1 MGVSGA
7 VLAIDAGNSK
17 TDVAVV
23 TADGEVAGTARGGGF
38 RPPATGVERALD
50 TLAEAVGR
58 AQEAAGHV
66 PVAHV
71 SACLANADLPVEEER
86 LAAATAA
93 RGWGQAVEVRND
105 TFAVLRAGLLED
117 ADPRGV
123 AVVCGAGIN
132 CAGMVPDGR
141 TARFPA
147 LGRVSGDWGGGGG
160 LAEEA
165 LWHAARAEDGR
176 GEPTTLARALPAHF
190 GLDTMY
196 ALIEALHLG
205 HVPPARR
212 HELTPVLFTVAE
224 AGDPVAAGLITRL
237 AEEVATMAAVA
248 LDRQRL
254 VGQADQAR
262 RLAESERFRMA
273 LLAAVS
279 PDLRTPLTGIKASV
293 TSLRS
298 AEVEW
303 SPEDRTAL
311 LEGIEDGADRLD
323 ALIGN
328 LLDMSR
334 LTTGTVVPLLRETGL
349 DEVVPR
355 ALAGVPEG
363 SVVLD
368 IPESLPLVTVD
379 RGLLERVV
387 ANLVENAVK
396 YSPGDRPVLISA
408 GALLDRV
415 ELRVVDR
422 GPGVPDAS
430 KEQIFEPFQRLGD
443 APRGAGVGL
452 GLAVARGF
460 TEAIGA
466 TLTAEDTP
474 GGGLTMVLG
483 LPRADA
489 GESSGKRA

>member
-212 HELTPVLFTVAE
+212 HELTPLLFTVAE

-248 LDRQRL
+248 LDRLDL
-254 VGQADQAR
+254 VDTPAPVLLGGSILAAR
-262 RLAESERFRMA
+262 RPGLDAGVREALARRAPLAEPRVVTAAPVLGAA
-273 LLAAVS
+273 LLGMDAV
-279 PDLRTPLTGIKASV
+279 G
-293 TSLRS
+293 
-298 AEVEW
+298 
-303 SPEDRTAL
+303 
-311 LEGIEDGADRLD
+311 
-323 ALIGN
+323 
-328 LLDMSR
+328 
-334 LTTGTVVPLLRETGL
+334 
-349 DEVVPR
+349 
-355 ALAGVPEG
+355 
-363 SVVLD
+363 
-368 IPESLPLVTVD
+368 
-379 RGLLERVV
+379 
-387 ANLVENAVK
+387 
-396 YSPGDRPVLISA
+396 A
-408 GALLDRV
+408 GAGAYARV
-415 ELRVVDR
+415 
-422 GPGVPDAS
+422 
-430 KEQIFEPFQRLGD
+430 
-443 APRGAGVGL
+443 
-452 GLAVARGF
+452 
-460 TEAIGA
+460 
-466 TLTAEDTP
+466 
-474 GGGLTMVLG
+474 
-483 LPRADA
+483 RAWF
-489 GESSGKRA
+489 G